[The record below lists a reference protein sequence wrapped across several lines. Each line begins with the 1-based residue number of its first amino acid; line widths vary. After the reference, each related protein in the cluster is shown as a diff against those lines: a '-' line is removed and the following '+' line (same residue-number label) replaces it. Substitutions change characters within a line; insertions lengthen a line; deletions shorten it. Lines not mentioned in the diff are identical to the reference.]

1 MYSLSMNTIGRSLGY
16 AGFVLVAMLV
26 FIVPQAQAE
35 DHPDRGKFHAEVAHA
50 LLESYEA
57 LATISTYHARDMMP
71 DNRDEVHE
79 KAAHGFKHALE
90 LFAVEPRMKNH
101 EDKNEL
107 HAEVAHA
114 LLEAHETLAIIA
126 DYHARG
132 AMPKAKDELHNVV
145 AHGFKQALEKFGV
158 ELDMPKHEDRQK
170 FHGQVAHALLESH
183 SGLSTIAHYH
193 AISSM
198 PGKRD
203 ELHDQAAH
211 GFKHALELFG
221 VKTNM

>member
-16 AGFVLVAMLV
+16 AGFVLVAILV
-26 FIVPQAQAE
+26 FTVPQAQAE
-35 DHPDRGKFHAEVAHA
+35 EHPDRDKFHAEVAHA

-57 LATISTYHARDMMP
+57 LATISTYHARDIMP
-71 DNRDEVHE
+71 DNRDEMHE
-79 KAAHGFKHALE
+79 KAAHGFMHALE
-90 LFAVEPRMKNH
+90 LFAVEPRMKDH
-101 EDKNEL
+101 QDKNKF

-114 LLEAHETLAIIA
+114 LLEVHETLAIIA
-126 DYHARG
+126 DYHDRG
-132 AMPKAKDELHNVV
+132 AMTKARDELHDVV

-158 ELDMPKHEDRQK
+158 GLDMPKHEDRQE
-170 FHGQVAHALLESH
+170 FHGQVAHALLESL

-193 AISSM
+193 AIDSM
-198 PGKRD
+198 PGNRD

-211 GFKHALELFG
+211 GFKQALVLFG

>member
-26 FIVPQAQAE
+26 FIVPQAQAQ
-35 DHPDRGKFHAEVAHA
+35 DHPDRDKFHAEVAHA

-57 LATISTYHARDMMP
+57 LAAISTYHARDMMP
-71 DNRDEVHE
+71 DNRDEMHE
-79 KAAHGFKHALE
+79 KAAHGFMHALE
-90 LFAVEPRMKNH
+90 LFAVEPRMTDH
-101 EDKNEL
+101 EDKNKL

-132 AMPKAKDELHNVV
+132 AMPKA
-145 AHGFKQALEKFGV
+145 
-158 ELDMPKHEDRQK
+158 
-170 FHGQVAHALLESH
+170 
-183 SGLSTIAHYH
+183 
-193 AISSM
+193 
-198 PGKRD
+198 RD
-203 ELHDQAAH
+203 ELHEQAAH